1 LGSSTSG
8 KPSKKLFPKKKKIVL
23 PPVSLTTS
31 KVATSAKVTLENV
44 SVSTNIKS
52 PEIARKMISDT
63 FNEYATA
70 SGSYKPVQAVT
81 LVRTPISLGGFEMQ
95 YSGGAQNNEQQDSGE
110 VINKLANKFQEI
122 YNIIGLGTYMKNIST
137 NNKYVSLTKNAAK
150 TNNSTFIKES
160 VDQKGLLDPIIYIF
174 GVISIIERSCKTS
187 PVNYT
192 QKDIRLE
199 SILTINKIN
208 NSPNQK
214 LNEIITNSF
223 KSSDVDDPVNCDDNK
238 GLEIT
243 YPIPISPYLIL
254 TLNIKGSNFVGG
266 VQTDFKYTNFTLEKN
281 SFLNNITM
289 NSYEKETVTYEIMSF
304 VIHSGGAT
312 GGHYYSLVKKV
323 NGWWLCNDNTVFR
336 ISDPMPLPEQRNK
349 IWDYCFSGDSVPT
362 TIFLKNIGT
371 SIVDD
376 IDIVN
381 RDIFSSAPSETPFN
395 PKGLENMG
403 NTCFLNAML
412 QCLIHNP
419 LVYHLM
425 TTLKT
430 GYPPAL
436 PTS

>member
-8 KPSKKLFPKKKKIVL
+8 KPPKKLFPKKKKIVL
-23 PPVSLTTS
+23 PSAPLKAST
-31 KVATSAKVTLENV
+31 VATSGKVTIENV
-44 SVSTNIKS
+44 SVSSNIKS
-52 PEIARKMISDT
+52 PEIAKKMISDT
-63 FNEYATA
+63 FSGYATA
-70 SGSYKPVQAVT
+70 SGSYKPVQAVK
-81 LVRTPISLGGFEMQ
+81 LLRTPSSLGGFEMQ
-95 YSGGAQNNEQQDSGE
+95 YFGGAQNNEQQDSGE
-110 VINKLANKFQEI
+110 VINKLISKFQEI
-122 YNIIGLGTYMKNIST
+122 YDIIGLGTYMTNIST

-160 VDQKGLLDPIIYIF
+160 VDKKRLLDPIIYIF
-174 GVISIIERSCKTS
+174 GVISIIERSCKTA

-192 QKDIRLE
+192 RKDIRLE
-199 SILTINKIN
+199 SILTIDKIN
-208 NSPNQK
+208 NNPNQK
-214 LNEIITNSF
+214 LNEIIANSF
-223 KSSDVDDPVNCDDNK
+223 QLLEVDDTNCNDNK

-254 TLNIKGSNFVGG
+254 NLNIKGTKYVGG
-266 VQTDFKYTNFTLEKN
+266 VQTQYKHTNLTLEKN

-312 GGHYYSLVKKV
+312 GGHYYSLVKKG

-336 ISDPMPLPEQRNK
+336 VSDIIPTPDQKDKL
-349 IWDYCFSGDSVPT
+349 WDYCFSGDSVPT
-362 TIFLKNIGT
+362 TIFLKNTGL

-376 IDIVN
+376 KDIVN

-425 TTLKT
+425 TSLNA
-430 GYPPAL
+430 GYPPVL